1 MAAKGAKLPDYG
13 FIRYRREGEYHA
25 FNPLMV
31 RAMHA
36 AVKGEG
42 DYEAYK
48 QFSNLVHSRIPMS
61 VRDLLEFRRGTPIPL
76 REVES
81 VETIR
86 RRFVSTAMSLGALSP
101 EAHGR
106 SPSR

>member
-61 VRDLLEFRRGTPIPL
+61 VRTCWSSAPARRS
-76 REVES
+76 RS
-81 VETIR
+81 ARSSRSR
-86 RRFVSTAMSLGALSP
+86 RSAAAS
-101 EAHGR
+101 
-106 SPSR
+106 